1 MLQGICTILFIQT
14 SLAVTTEIPPSNSA
28 ASTLGSLYR
37 SARDGRSE
45 REPNPRCLKCALG
58 ALGYGDES
66 RWIYFIIYLINLVL
80 IIIDLNIKRYYDR
93 DGYGSQGYGNRG
105 YSSGYDALGYNSP
118 RGYGSSQ
125 GYDTS
130 GYYSPSYDRG
140 YGSSNQGYSSSRGG
154 YEDRNWYYQPEDR
167 YKNTAYDS
175 NR

>member
-1 MLQGICTILFIQT
+1 MQGICTILFIQT
-14 SLAVTTEIPPSNSA
+14 SLAVTTEIPPTNSA

-37 SARDGRSE
+37 SARDYRSE

-66 RWIYFIIYLINLVL
+66 RWIFSYYVILINL
-80 IIIDLNIKRYYDR
+80 IKFTLRYYDR
-93 DGYGSQGYGNRG
+93 DGYGSQGYGSRG
-105 YSSGYDALGYNSP
+105 QSGYDVLGYNSP

-125 GYDTS
+125 GYDSS
-130 GYYSPSYDRG
+130 GYYSPSYG
-140 YGSSNQGYSSSRGG
+140 SNQGYSSRGG

-167 YKNTAYDS
+167 YKNSAYD